1 MEMFLMIVGFLIISL
16 MMYYIVLNPVYLAI
30 KFKCAPD
37 YIVVKNTYGD
47 GRVAYYIKQKS
58 HDNFSISSVVN
69 YYTEQEAKDEIAK
82 LIKRD
87 LAWHV
92 VKSEVIK

>member
-1 MEMFLMIVGFLIISL
+1 
-16 MMYYIVLNPVYLAI
+16 MYRSMYIHCVLCEY
-30 KFKCAPD
+30 
-37 YIVVKNTYGD
+37 
-47 GRVAYYIKQKS
+47 
-58 HDNFSISSVVN
+58 SISSVVN

-87 LAWHV
+87 LAWRV